1 VTLDPVTKTHPLV
14 VDRIAALG
22 DVPKAACHVRV
33 EDEVLLALLRKLSKT
48 FSTRDIIE
56 EFVACGCFP
65 VRVGWDISSWLAEDL
80 WIEGIP
86 VPDFATVFSL
96 RTDREFSYL
105 SSCYGG
111 ARFALLLTLFASSA
125 MQGWTLLSSR
135 AGPTR
140 WSGRCQGKSTKPSS
154 VILAGLDGTGCS
166 TRWASPLLSG
176 RPS

>member
-1 VTLDPVTKTHPLV
+1 MKTHPLV

-33 EDEVLLALLRKLSKT
+33 EDEVLLALLQKLSKT

-56 EFVACGCFP
+56 EFIACGCFP
-65 VRVGWDISSWLAEDL
+65 IRVGWDISSWLAEDR

-86 VPDFATVFSL
+86 MPDFASVFDL

-111 ARFALLLTLFASSA
+111 ACFAPLLTLLASSV
-125 MQGWTLLSSR
+125 MQGWTLSSSR
-135 AGPTR
+135 VEPTR
-140 WSGRCQGKSTKPSS
+140 WSGQCRRTNTKPSS
-154 VILAGLDGTGCS
+154 VILAVGQVEACRGSWWLREGED
-166 TRWASPLLSG
+166 P
-176 RPS
+176 

>member
-1 VTLDPVTKTHPLV
+1 MTLDPVTQTHPLV
-14 VDRIAALG
+14 VDCITALG
-22 DVPKAACHVRV
+22 DVPKAAYHVRA
-33 EDEVLLALLRKLSKT
+33 EDEALLALLQKLSKT
-48 FSTRDIIE
+48 FSTHDIIE
-56 EFVACGCFP
+56 EFIACGCFP
-65 VRVGWDISSWLAEDL
+65 VRDGWDISSWLAEDR

-111 ARFALLLTLFASSA
+111 ARFALFLTLFASSA
-125 MQGWTLLSSR
+125 MQAWTLLSSR

-140 WSGRCQGKSTKPSS
+140 WSGRRQGTSTKPSL

-166 TRWASPLLSG
+166 MR
-176 RPS
+176 